1 MKSWGIRTRIV
12 LLTIVPTL
20 TISVLLGIYFISMRI
35 SDLNNNLKTRGKT
48 LTTELVASS
57 EYGLIT
63 HNHQL
68 LKRLAD
74 SMMAHND
81 VEVAAIYDSKGH
93 VIGYTGK
100 EPDVDKKFFEELG
113 DIHHA
118 SILTFKHHNHSL
130 FVSPVLLHSVLL
142 SDFNKN
148 EKELLFKDFKDGNK
162 SRLGWVVIGLSRTQT
177 TLNEY
182 QAVVAT
188 LAISFIG
195 LAISVLFGIR
205 LGRDVSEPLIS
216 IISAVSLL
224 RDGKLKTRVKTGASG
239 ELQILEGGINQMA
252 QALESS
258 HDEMQKNIEQA
269 TVDLRETLET
279 IEIKNAE
286 LDIARKQALEASK
299 IKSSFL
305 ANMSH
310 EIRTPMNGIIGF
322 TEFLL
327 KTDLTQQQF
336 DYVDTIQKSSR
347 HLLRIINDILDFSK
361 IESGKLEL
369 EASTFSLYESI
380 EEIIILMRPVVL
392 EKNLNL
398 MVDIHPDV
406 PEYVTGDNL
415 RFKQILMNL
424 VSNAIKF
431 TEKGDVIVTTKYKTE
446 DYANYYLYFE
456 IRDSG
461 VGISERQQ
469 ERLFR
474 AFTQADSSTS
484 RRYGGT
490 GLGLVICKSL
500 IEKMDGEIGFK
511 SALGE
516 GSTFWFTVKLKKTP
530 HVLPIKERE
539 KLADKHIV
547 VHYDDEKSKEA
558 LEHILNFWQANITFV
573 STNEMLIDFVADKDH
588 RLDCIILDYI
598 NLPDAPVLRKSLLDD
613 IENFTN
619 TPVILL
625 INMDDNLAKHYAE
638 AAGIRYFLVKPYKRS
653 QLYEMITKRYELDS
667 SHLLLTHHKESPL
680 QEDYQDKHVLAVDD
694 NKINL
699 RLITILL
706 ENIGLTVTAATGGK
720 KAIELSE
727 KQTFDMILMDIQMPE
742 IDGIEASKQ
751 IRKTKLNKKTPII
764 ALTAD
769 ILGGQRKKLLEQG
782 FSDYQS
788 KPITE
793 QKINY
798 LVNNWLR
805 KNIKKV
811 DKITNEA
818 LEKASDVYV
827 DMSIGIKLA
836 GGSEEVAL
844 EMFEMLLN
852 DLEEAKVLIRQ
863 YTEESDYQSLIQVVH
878 KLHGGCCYC
887 GVPILKV
894 KVRELEAYLKEHVE
908 DNKISEK
915 QGFDRVMTACL
926 EAIDRTLEAAGDEKN
941 NKTDKNQSDSEENT

>member
-35 SDLNNNLKTRGKT
+35 SDLNSNLITRGKT

-63 HNHQL
+63 HNHDL
-68 LKRLAD
+68 LKKLAD
-74 SMMAHND
+74 SMMSHTD
-81 VEVAAIYDSKGH
+81 VEVAAIYDSNRH
-93 VIGYTGK
+93 VVGYTGK
-100 EPDVDKKFFEELG
+100 APRVDNEFFSKLQN
-113 DIHHA
+113 IHHA
-118 SILTFKHHNHSL
+118 SILTFKDNNNML

-142 SDFNKN
+142 SDFNKLSGI
-148 EKELLFKDFKDGNK
+148 ELPKDYKTGTK
-162 SRLGWVVIGLSRTQT
+162 SRLGWVVVGLSRTQT

-216 IISAVSLL
+216 IISAVSLI
-224 RDGKLKTRVKTGASG
+224 RDGKLQTRVQTGASG

-252 QALESS
+252 LALESS
-258 HDEMQKNIEQA
+258 HEEMQKNIEQA
-269 TVDLRETLET
+269 TMDLRETLET

-299 IKSSFL
+299 IKSNFL

-327 KTDLTQQQF
+327 KTDLTQQQY

-369 EASTFSLYESI
+369 EVSTFNIYESI
-380 EEIIILMRPVVL
+380 EEIIILMRPVTL
-392 EKNLNL
+392 DKSLNL
-398 MVDIHPDV
+398 LIDIHPDV
-406 PEYVTGDNL
+406 PEYVMGDNL

-431 TEKGDVIVTTKYKTE
+431 TEKGDVVVTAKYKTE
-446 DYANYYLYFE
+446 DYAHYYLHFE
-456 IRDSG
+456 IKDSG
-461 VGISERQQ
+461 VGISDRQQ
-469 ERLFR
+469 DRLFR

-511 SALGE
+511 SGLGE
-516 GSTFWFTVKLKKTP
+516 GSTFWFTIKLKKISQAEL
-530 HVLPIKERE
+530 VKDRE
-539 KLADKHIV
+539 HLKGKNV
-547 VHYDDEKSKEA
+547 VVRYDDETSKLALNHILEYWQAKTEYISKDEA
-558 LEHILNFWQANITFV
+558 L
-573 STNEMLIDFVADKDH
+573 IDYVADSQNKIDVI
-588 RLDCIILDYI
+588 LLDYSY
-598 NLPDAPVLRKSLLDD
+598 LPDAPLLRKSLLDD
-613 IENFTN
+613 IENFTDS
-619 TPVILL
+619 PIILL
-625 INMDDNLAKHYAE
+625 LNMDDNIARHYAE
-638 AAGIRYFLVKPYKRS
+638 SANIRYYLVKPYKRS
-653 QLYEMITKRYELDS
+653 QLYDMITKRYDPVS
-667 SHLLLTHHKESPL
+667 SHTPLLLSSPISDNL
-680 QEDYQDKHVLAVDD
+680 YQNKIVLAVDD

-706 ENIGLTVTAATGGK
+706 ENIGLTVIPAAGGK
-720 KAIELSE
+720 EAIERAKE
-727 KQTFDMILMDIQMPE
+727 IAFDMILMDIQMPE
-742 IDGIEASKQ
+742 IDGIEASQ
-751 IRKTKLNKKTPII
+751 RIQRIKLNKSTPII

-769 ILGGQRKKLLEQG
+769 ILGGQRKKLLDQG
-782 FSDYQS
+782 FADYQS

-793 QKINY
+793 QKVNY
-798 LVNNWLR
+798 LVETWLG

-811 DKITNEA
+811 DKITNEDIEEPSDKYIDMA
-818 LEKASDVYV
+818 L
-827 DMSIGIKLA
+827 GIQLA
-836 GGSEEVAL
+836 GGSEKVAL
-844 EMFEMLLN
+844 EMFEMLLI
-852 DLEEAKVLIRQ
+852 DLIEAKQKINL
-863 YTEESDYQSLIQVVH
+863 YAENGDYQSLVQVVH

-887 GVPILKV
+887 GVPILK
-894 KVRELEAYLKEHVE
+894 KRVRDLEAYLKEYL
-908 DNKISEK
+908 K
-915 QGFDRVMTACL
+915 QQTSADESTLNEMVVACID
-926 EAIDRTLEAAGDEKN
+926 AIDRTLKAAENETKKDSASRSS
-941 NKTDKNQSDSEENT
+941 NQGENG